1 MRAKEFLKEG
11 VEFSVAK
18 LNDRGAWSSNEFGK
32 YEMVPCMVCD
42 GTGKDS
48 YDGTNCRY
56 CLGDGKSKEWVS
68 NAPTLQV
75 SNANAGAIASMLGL
89 DNSDYSGIIT
99 HEQLPAI
106 MKKLILLK
114 NQDTKHYTQD
124 PTVNRGNMRQ
134 TTDTETGLTSIGRG
148 PTIHD
153 MGRSQGQVDRYV
165 DTLMDMVKFA
175 QQHGAGI
182 SWG

>member
-1 MRAKEFLKEG
+1 MRAKEFLIEG
-11 VEFSVAK
+11 VEFGVAR
-18 LNDRGAWSSNEFGK
+18 LNDQGAWSSNEFGK
-32 YEMVPCMVCD
+32 YEMAPCWVCD

-48 YDGTNCRY
+48 YDGTDCRY
-56 CLGDGKSKEWVS
+56 CLGVGKSKEWVS
-68 NAPTLQV
+68 NSPTLQV

-89 DNSDYSGIIT
+89 DNSDYSGIIPN
-99 HEQLPAI
+99 EQLPAI
-106 MKKLILLK
+106 MKKLIMLK
-114 NQDTKHYTQD
+114 NQDTKHHTQD

-175 QQHGAGI
+175 QQHDAGI